1 MNRLVRRRLLKIK
14 HYLVKTKPFHFVTE
28 SYSRD
33 RGKQNGD
40 IVTIFSLITIILVF
54 KSRKKVLKVVISRM
68 FLSVVFIVSLALV
81 RACV

>member
-1 MNRLVRRRLLKIK
+1 MAPGGFNLG
-14 HYLVKTKPFHFVTE
+14 TE

-54 KSRKKVLKVVISRM
+54 KSRKEVVKLLLSRECFYRVLSSSRW
-68 FLSVVFIVSLALV
+68 LW
-81 RACV
+81 